1 MLAWKQSI
9 LVAIQKPVSFSSIK
23 LLSTS
28 KTSCQTT
35 VQSNYYEILD
45 VPKSA
50 TQKEIREAY
59 IKKSKEV
66 RTFRNVIVK
75 CTSKQG
81 EAFENISAKASK
93 NFR

>member
-28 KTSCQTT
+28 KSSCQTT

-66 RTFRNVIVK
+66 RMLSCLSILTPSLLYRMTRILYL
-75 CTSKQG
+75 
-81 EAFENISAKASK
+81 
-93 NFR
+93 

>member
-28 KTSCQTT
+28 KSSCQTT

-66 RTFRNVIVK
+66 RNVIFR
-75 CTSKQG
+75 CT
-81 EAFENISAKASK
+81 
-93 NFR
+93 